1 MLYVR
6 EARNILQYFPSNN
19 IWTIWAMYGGAIL
32 NDDLY
37 ISLASRKYTCEYIFP
52 QRKLLTYLNFI
63 ILLVACDRT
72 KI

>member
-6 EARNILQYFPSNN
+6 EARNILQYFPLNN
-19 IWTIWAMYGGAIL
+19 IWMIWAMYGGAIL

-37 ISLASRKYTCEYIFP
+37 ISSAARKYTCEYILP
-52 QRKLLTYLNFI
+52 QRKLPTYLNFI
-63 ILLVACDRT
+63 ILFVACNRT